1 MSCDILPRLFSTLS
15 VQVHAFAFCE
25 IQTGW
30 QLAKNGMADAI
41 LVHYVLAGSG
51 TIVVEGQ
58 EPLRFGPNCMVI
70 PPRGMRHS
78 IGFAG
83 AARTVTAE
91 DARRVLPDGLIALTA
106 GDGRRD
112 ILLACGSIAAR
123 YAGAL
128 GLFDRLHNALIEDLS
143 GSDRL
148 RHAFAFMI
156 EELVNP
162 SLGTQEVTSAL
173 MKQCLTILLR
183 IHLKEKGAESPIFEA
198 LRDPR
203 LVPAIAAVLDAPGA
217 QHTVDSLAAL
227 CGMSRSG
234 FAERFSATFGE
245 GPIEYLQRARLQL
258 AAKLLTSSPMPVK
271 VISESVGYASRSYFS
286 HAFKTAYGCDPS
298 AYRAQATSLVR
309 SLEQQS
315 DLGIDGARRKSERP

>member
-1 MSCDILPRLFSTLS
+1 MFSDVLSRLFSTLS

-30 QLAKNGMADAI
+30 QLAKNGMTDAI

-51 TIVVEGQ
+51 TIAVEGQ
-58 EPLRFGPNCMVI
+58 QPQNFGPNCMVI

-83 AARTVTAE
+83 ATQTVTAE

-106 GDGRRD
+106 GDGSRD
-112 ILLACGSIAAR
+112 ILLACGSISAR
-123 YAGAL
+123 YAGAI
-128 GLFDRLHNALIEDLS
+128 GLFDRLQDSLIEDLS
-143 GSDRL
+143 DSDRL
-148 RHAFAFMI
+148 RHAFSFMV
-156 EELVNP
+156 EELVQP
-162 SLGTQEVTSAL
+162 SLGTQEVTSTL
-173 MKQCLTILLR
+173 MKQCLAILLR
-183 IHLKEKGAESPIFEA
+183 IHLKEKGARSPIFEA

-217 QHTVDSLAAL
+217 SHTVDSLAAL

-258 AAKLLTSSPMPVK
+258 AAKLLVSSPMSVK

-286 HAFKTAYGCDPS
+286 HAFKAAYGCDPTT
-298 AYRAQATSLVR
+298 YRVR
-309 SLEQQS
+309 TTALAKSLEPLPVLGGEITQQS
-315 DLGIDGARRKSERP
+315 PEEA